1 MSLATVGDEVD
12 EKSLSELLT
21 SARQNVVLIE
31 NHDDRTSQ
39 KYKVLLTRL
48 SLSILDKF
56 RNILLSFQFPIYG
69 VGHIS
74 NFLRILYFTNLLI
87 FCRI

>member
-39 KYKVLLTRL
+39 EYKVLLTR
-48 SLSILDKF
+48 
-56 RNILLSFQFPIYG
+56 
-69 VGHIS
+69 
-74 NFLRILYFTNLLI
+74 
-87 FCRI
+87 

>member
-39 KYKVLLTRL
+39 EYKVLRS
-48 SLSILDKF
+48 SLGILDKF
-56 RNILLSFQFPIYG
+56 EIFCFL
-69 VGHIS
+69 S
-74 NFLRILYFTNLLI
+74 NFLFM
-87 FCRI
+87 F